1 MADTLQHAFNKVC
14 NVCGFDNLNTHQEK
28 SVKYIVQEKK
38 DIFVNLPTGFGKS
51 LIYRASPL
59 VYLCLQSTDE
69 KNIIVVIFLRN
80 SLIKDQVLRLNS
92 RESLPYLW
100 LK

>member
-14 NVCGFDNLNTHQEK
+14 NVFGFDSLNTHREK
-28 SVKYIVQEKK
+28 SIKYIVQEKK
-38 DIFVNLPTGFGKS
+38 HIFVNLPTGFGKS
-51 LIYRASPL
+51 LIYRALPL
-59 VYLCLQSTDE
+59 VYSCLQSTDE
-69 KNIIVVIFLRN
+69 KNIIVVISPRN

>member
-1 MADTLQHAFNKVC
+1 MADTLQHAFKKVC
-14 NVCGFDNLNTHQEK
+14 NGFGFDSLNTHQEK
-28 SVKYIVQEKK
+28 SIKYTVQERKAV
-38 DIFVNLPTGFGKS
+38 FVNLPTGFGKS
-51 LIYRASPL
+51 LIYRALPL
-59 VYLCLQSTDE
+59 VYSMCLQSTDE
-69 KNIIVVIFLRN
+69 KNIVVISPRN